1 MLASEQWGEHRARYW
16 LDAARYADTH
26 GLHIDNYRAMWPY
39 RDWVIKA
46 FNQNMPFD
54 QFTVEQIAGD
64 LLPNPT
70 MDQLIA
76 TGFHRCN
83 VTTNEG
89 GVIPEEV
96 EAIYAKD
103 RVDTTGTVFL
113 GLTVG
118 CATCHDHKFDPI
130 SQKDFYS
137 MAAFF
142 RNTTQNALDG
152 NISDTPPDHRGSA
165 PQKIGPVAAD
175 RRTKNRRLKERMD
188 KARVATRPPTSP
200 SGWTRKPR
208 PRSPSPVDPA
218 DEVFGAQRSRFGDI
232 QLQEQA
238 ARHDDC
244 PTGATSAKATSPAAK
259 PDASRTELRS
269 NSRTSTCSRPIS
281 RSQSRRLGAGSQRRR
296 QLMSSSARPTRPASS
311 AAGLSRSSAADP
323 RCACSPQSNRT
334 CSLRTGIDD
343 RLKPGTVVPR
353 RLHLRR

>member
-1 MLASEQWGEHRARYW
+1 
-16 LDAARYADTH
+16 
-26 GLHIDNYRAMWPY
+26 MWPY

-54 QFTVEQIAGD
+54 QFTLEQLAGD

-113 GLTVG
+113 GLTIG

-142 RNTTQNALDG
+142 RNTTQNPLDG
-152 NISDTPPDHRGSA
+152 NISDTPPVMVVPQPEDRARWQQIGEETSASKEQMPKLRADSA
-165 PQKIGPVAAD
+165 PEFAKWLSDEDRPKISRTGRSGRRSICLD
-175 RRTKNRRLKERMD
+175 IRRRTSSFKNQALTPNDSEWRHASID
-188 KARVATRPPTSP
+188 GPT
-200 SGWTRKPR
+200 T
-208 PRSPSPVDPA
+208 A
-218 DEVFGAQRSRFGDI
+218 I
-232 QLQEQA
+232 
-238 ARHDDC
+238 
-244 PTGATSAKATSPAAK
+244 
-259 PDASRTELRS
+259 
-269 NSRTSTCSRPIS
+269 
-281 RSQSRRLGAGSQRRR
+281 
-296 QLMSSSARPTRPASS
+296 RPA
-311 AAGLSRSSAADP
+311 LRFE
-323 RCACSPQSNRT
+323 PQI
-334 CSLRTGIDD
+334 ID
-343 RLKPGTVVPR
+343 
-353 RLHLRR
+353 

>member
-1 MLASEQWGEHRARYW
+1 MTLDLTGLPPTPEEVEAFVSRHAARTPTRSSSTACWPRPHWGEHRARYW

-26 GLHIDNYRAMWPY
+26 GLHIDNYREMWPY

-54 QFTVEQIAGD
+54 QFTLEQIAGD

-103 RVDTTGTVFL
+103 RVDTTGTVLL
-113 GLTVG
+113 GLTIG

-142 RNTTQNALDG
+142 RNTTQKPLDG
-152 NISDTPPDHRGSA
+152 NISDTPPIIVVPRQEDRARWEQISEEESRLKDRMDEARADSGA
-165 PQKIGPVAAD
+165 DFAKWLDEEARPKIPGPATP
-175 RRTKNRRLKERMD
+175 RTK
-188 KARVATRPPTSP
+188 S
-200 SGWTRKPR
+200 
-208 PRSPSPVDPA
+208 
-218 DEVFGAQRSRFGDI
+218 
-232 QLQEQA
+232 
-238 ARHDDC
+238 
-244 PTGATSAKATSPAAK
+244 
-259 PDASRTELRS
+259 LRS
-269 NSRTSTCSRPIS
+269 VS
-281 RSQSRRLGAGSQRRR
+281 
-296 QLMSSSARPTRPASS
+296 MTRPASHS
-311 AAGLSRSSAADP
+311 
-323 RCACSPQSNRT
+323 
-334 CSLRTGIDD
+334 RTGRSRPNFPKDARIGEGHIPD
-343 RLKPGTVVPR
+343 R
-353 RLHLRR
+353 

>member
-1 MLASEQWGEHRARYW
+1 MSRHLLKDTSPKAYEKVVDRFLASEHWGEHRGRYW

-26 GLHIDNYRAMWPY
+26 GLHIDNYREMWPY

-54 QFTVEQIAGD
+54 QFTLEQVAGD

-70 MDQLIA
+70 MDQRIA

-113 GLTVG
+113 GLTIG

-142 RNTTQNALDG
+142 RNTTQNPLDG
-152 NISDTPPDHRGSA
+152 NISDTPPVMVVPRPRIGRDGSRSAKKHSRLKSQMQKLRADSA
-165 PQKIGPVAAD
+165 PEFAKWLSMKIGPRSAD
-175 RRTKNRRLKERMD
+175 RLIRQTKYFRYPARM
-188 KARVATRPPTSP
+188 SP
-200 SGWTRKPR
+200 SRIMPLMPKI
-208 PRSPSPVDPA
+208 PSGVRVIDGPVTGSLA
-218 DEVFGAQRSRFGDI
+218 LRFEPKSVD
-232 QLQEQA
+232 
-238 ARHDDC
+238 
-244 PTGATSAKATSPAAK
+244 
-259 PDASRTELRS
+259 
-269 NSRTSTCSRPIS
+269 
-281 RSQSRRLGAGSQRRR
+281 
-296 QLMSSSARPTRPASS
+296 
-311 AAGLSRSSAADP
+311 
-323 RCACSPQSNRT
+323 
-334 CSLRTGIDD
+334 
-343 RLKPGTVVPR
+343 
-353 RLHLRR
+353 